1 VEVEVQMVVKQQQQE
16 GLVEVLVP
24 GAAEVLLTERQ
35 ETKEVTA
42 LLKDMQEVLM
52 LMLALDGVVV
62 EGVELVL

>member
-1 VEVEVQMVVKQQQQE
+1 VEVEVQMVVKRLQPE

-24 GAAEVLLTERQ
+24 GAAEVLLTE